1 MSVLLRPHTKFP
13 RNIEFGIDDDDLTIV
28 PTPAYNF
35 TAMETT
41 SGTAPCLGVVD
52 ASSSSR
58 WATRCRKVSPSS
70 TTANLGLK
78 CWDNKED
85 HRLEKRSGCEQFLYH
100 YSLVATARMFELEYR
115 TKLSEAFL
123 KAHIMPCRNLAGAEE
138 SAEVHMP
145 EWRGRP
151 ACVDG
156 GVLAIA
162 DAAELYIE
170 TAKLL
175 SPALTLDIILLYQ
188 LVTDG
193 IVPVSF
199 HLLGLA
205 ERVEP
210 HNSRG
215 VRYLASRDTIAA
227 TNGTLTYLMV
237 RTDWGPHTSRG
248 VRLQSGTRSQ
258 PVTNGTP
265 TYLMDLYNPYGG
277 IAVTVIEAHSLW
289 AIVASDGNREDIPPL
304 KLGLAGAGHVADFYG
319 QVTGWLDKEEPSVVV
334 GSSSSSR
341 IPVHREEFEEVLKN
355 SDPTHQ
361 CHRMLKAGRL
371 CRNQTVRGMHC

>member
-1 MSVLLRPHTKFP
+1 
-13 RNIEFGIDDDDLTIV
+13 
-28 PTPAYNF
+28 
-35 TAMETT
+35 METT

-199 HLLGLA
+199 A
-205 ERVEP
+205 QV
-210 HNSRG
+210 
-215 VRYLASRDTIAA
+215 LASSLWSRTASIFLALPNGSSRTILEEFDTLQA
-227 TNGTLTYLMV
+227 GT
-237 RTDWGPHTSRG
+237 
-248 VRLQSGTRSQ
+248 QSQ
-258 PVTNGTP
+258 PQ
-265 TYLMDLYNPYGG
+265 M
-277 IAVTVIEAHSLW
+277 
-289 AIVASDGNREDIPPL
+289 
-304 KLGLAGAGHVADFYG
+304 GL
-319 QVTGWLDKEEPSVVV
+319 
-334 GSSSSSR
+334 
-341 IPVHREEFEEVLKN
+341 
-355 SDPTHQ
+355 
-361 CHRMLKAGRL
+361 
-371 CRNQTVRGMHC
+371 